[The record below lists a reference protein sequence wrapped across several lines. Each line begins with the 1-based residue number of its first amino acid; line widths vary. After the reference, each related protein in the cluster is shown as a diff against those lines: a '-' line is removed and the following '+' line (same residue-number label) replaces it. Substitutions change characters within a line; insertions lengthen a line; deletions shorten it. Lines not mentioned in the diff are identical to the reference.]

1 MSPSNPSMASLPPPP
16 KGDSSGARGPE
27 PTRDSSGAR
36 GPEPTRNLTKK
47 ILTGVL
53 VGVVVYGVIVV
64 IGGTKEVGAQL
75 RGFAWQAFVAACGLS
90 CLNYVLRFA
99 KWEYYLAVL
108 GVRGIPKWES
118 LLIYLSGFVLTVTP
132 GKVGEVFKSYV
143 LHERHGV
150 AIERTAPIV
159 VAERLTDLIGVIALI
174 TIGGSSF
181 AGGLVWAAIGAS
193 VVLGILLLVA
203 VPRLSNALL
212 RFLPRVPLMGKV
224 FARVVPRI
232 EVALVSLRGLTRP
245 KHLIVPTLLSIV
257 GWSLEGVGVYVI
269 LKGLGANPSLLQT
282 IFFYGA
288 ATLAGA
294 LVPVPGGLGIT
305 EKVLQESMV
314 RIGGI
319 GHPIATAAMLLGRLA
334 TLWFAVAVGFVALG
348 GLRSIP
354 RVPAAEP
361 VGAE

>member
-1 MSPSNPSMASLPPPP
+1 MNPPSLRSDP
-16 KGDSSGARGPE
+16 PE
-27 PTRDSSGAR
+27 PMRPSD
-36 GPEPTRNLTKK
+36 PPTSEDRAPTKNLTRK

-53 VGVVVYGVIVV
+53 VGVLVYGVIVV
-64 IGGTKEVGAQL
+64 IGGTQEIGRQL
-75 RGFAWQAFVAACGLS
+75 RSFSWTAFVAACGLS
-90 CLNYVLRFA
+90 CLNYALRFA

-108 GVRGIPKWES
+108 GVRGIAKWES

-143 LHERHGV
+143 LQKRHAV
-150 AIERTAPIV
+150 PVVRTAPIV

-174 TIGGSSF
+174 TIGGASF

-193 VVLGILLLVA
+193 VVLSILVLVA
-203 VPRLSNALL
+203 VPRLSSAVLGLL
-212 RFLPRVPLMGKV
+212 PKLPVVGGMFG
-224 FARVVPRI
+224 RVVPRV
-232 EVALVSLRGLTRP
+232 ELALVSLRGLTKP
-245 KHLIVPTLLSIV
+245 KHLVVPTLLSIV

-269 LKGLGANPSLLQT
+269 LEGFGADPSLLQT

-294 LVPVPGGLGIT
+294 LVPVPGGLGVT

-319 GHPIATAAMLLGRLA
+319 AHPIATAAMLLGRLA
-334 TLWFAVAVGFVALG
+334 TLWFAVAIGFLALG
-348 GLRSIP
+348 ALKLRPASSPAEVIP
-354 RVPAAEP
+354 SERLSRA
-361 VGAE
+361 